1 LICFVCFVVEYKFM
15 PKWKL
20 VIEYEGTRYRGWQEQ
35 ANARTVQGELRKAS
49 EAFLGNEVEIVGS
62 GRTDAGVHA
71 LHQVAHLR
79 SIKSVR
85 AAYLRQEIN
94 DRLPADINIREV
106 QEVPARFHARH
117 HAEERYYLYQIAT
130 QRSAFGKHFV
140 WWIKDRLDVHS
151 MIGAARLFIGMRD
164 FAAYR
169 EKAEDPQ
176 STLVNVTQCEVAV
189 HGDLILVRISASH
202 FLWKMVRRIIGV
214 LAEVGRG
221 NLEPQRVNHLTAAGI
236 ARWTAPPSGLFLE
249 YVRYPNEAPPGP
261 ILPAFIFRQQNSE
274 EKP

>member
-1 LICFVCFVVEYKFM
+1 
-15 PKWKL
+15 
-20 VIEYEGTRYRGWQEQ
+20 
-35 ANARTVQGELRKAS
+35 
-49 EAFLGNEVEIVGS
+49 
-62 GRTDAGVHA
+62 VHA

-176 STLVNVTQCEVAV
+176 STLVNVTRCEVAV

-202 FLWKMVRRIIGV
+202 FLWKMVRRIVGV

-221 NLEPQRVNHLTAAGI
+221 NLEPQRVNHLTAAEI

-249 YVRYPNEAPPGP
+249 YVRYPNEAPPGS

>member
-1 LICFVCFVVEYKFM
+1 M

-35 ANARTVQGELRKAS
+35 TNARTVQGEVRKAA
-49 EAFLGNEVEIVGS
+49 EAFWGTEVEIVGS

-79 SIKSVR
+79 SVKSVN

-94 DRLPADINIREV
+94 DRLPADINVRKAEEV
-106 QEVPARFHARH
+106 AARFHARH

-130 QRSAFGKHFV
+130 ERSAFGKHFV
-140 WWIKDRLDVHS
+140 WWIKDRLDVPS
-151 MIGAARLFIGMRD
+151 MSRAALHFIGMHD
-164 FAAYR
+164 FSAYH
-169 EKAEDPQ
+169 EKSEDPS
-176 STLVNVTQCEVAV
+176 STVVNVTQCEVRV
-189 HGDLILVRISASH
+189 HGNLILIRIGASH
-202 FLWKMVRRIIGV
+202 FLWKMVRRIVGV
-214 LAEVGRG
+214 LVEVGRS
-221 NLEPQRVNHLTAAGI
+221 NLVHINSLTAAEI

-249 YVRYPNEAPPGP
+249 YVRYSGDAPPGP

-274 EKP
+274 ERQ

>member
-1 LICFVCFVVEYKFM
+1 M

-202 FLWKMVRRIIGV
+202 FLWKMVRRIVGV

-221 NLEPQRVNHLTAAGI
+221 NLEPQRVNHLTAAEI

-249 YVRYPNEAPPGP
+249 YVRYPNEAPPGS